1 MLAAAQESEWDW
13 LLQNWPQI
21 LHKMQT
27 QLQAWLDDPQALSPP
42 PGVSMPAPPG
52 ASISEP
58 PPSAPQGAPNMP
70 PFPPPKRGRDMAAR
84 WIGLLALM
92 LALSV
97 WWLDE
102 LWGWWQ

>member
-1 MLAAAQESEWDW
+1 NSGPRAMLAAAQESEWDW

-27 QLQAWLDDPQALSPP
+27 QLQAWLDHPQAAPAPP
-42 PGVSMPAPPG
+42 AVSMPAPPP
-52 ASISEP
+52 A
-58 PPSAPQGAPNMP
+58 APQQGAPNMP

-102 LWGWWQ
+102 LWGWLQ